1 MAMEVSD
8 KTMYFFKSIVNGS
21 PFEFGR
27 VGTNREE
34 AATTLGNDLQQF
46 VDQLREISKAKGKS
60 N

>member
-8 KTMYFFKSIVNGS
+8 KQMFVFRSVINGT

-27 VGTNREE
+27 VGANREE
-34 AATTLGNDLQQF
+34 AATTLGNDLQKF
-46 VDQLREISKAKGKS
+46 VDELREMTKGKTKP